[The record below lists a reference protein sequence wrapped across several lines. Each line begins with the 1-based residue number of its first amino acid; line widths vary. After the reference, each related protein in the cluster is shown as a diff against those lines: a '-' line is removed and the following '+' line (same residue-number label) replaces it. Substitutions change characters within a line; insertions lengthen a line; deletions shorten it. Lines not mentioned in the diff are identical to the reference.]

1 MMMSKKKT
9 VMTYEITHE
18 QRLALLEAHNN
29 LMTALSTV
37 ADCHD
42 LWLSDIRNLEKLECD
57 LHNILKFKPR
67 KDSDGN
73 SIFYANW
80 VLDED
85 DDDDS

>member
-1 MMMSKKKT
+1 
-9 VMTYEITHE
+9 MTYEITHE
-18 QRLALLEAHNN
+18 QRLELLEAHNN
-29 LMTALSTV
+29 LRTALSTV

-57 LHNILKFKPR
+57 LHRIFKFVPKQ
-67 KDSDGN
+67 DEGGHSM
-73 SIFYANW
+73 FYSNW

>member
-1 MMMSKKKT
+1 
-9 VMTYEITHE
+9 MTYEITHE
-18 QRLALLEAHNN
+18 QRLELLEAHNN

-57 LHNILKFKPR
+57 LHSILKFKPR

-80 VLDED
+80 VLDEEN
-85 DDDDS
+85 DDDS